1 MIRKGRGRAFQLT
14 PLNVFRYWNQCMSA
28 AGNSTDVSPNR
39 SSDASPSF
47 EAQEFKIE
55 VSYIFSYMENHFN

>member
-1 MIRKGRGRAFQLT
+1 MKETTKKQLKSKT
-14 PLNVFRYWNQCMSA
+14 MFRYWNQCMSA
-28 AGNSTDVSPNR
+28 SGNSADVSPNR

-55 VSYIFSYMENHFN
+55 VKWINNGGII